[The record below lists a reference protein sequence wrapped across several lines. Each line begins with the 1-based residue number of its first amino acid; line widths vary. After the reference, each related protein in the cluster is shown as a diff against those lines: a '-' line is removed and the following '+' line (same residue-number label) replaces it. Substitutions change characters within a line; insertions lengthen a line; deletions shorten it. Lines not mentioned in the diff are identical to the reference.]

1 MSLPVRGAWIEI
13 GRDSEALRRAGW
25 SLPVRGAWIE
35 MPPLAEP
42 KALQGSFPVRGA
54 WIEIMDEQSGTLL
67 FPRRSPCGERGL
79 KYACYLQ
86 PAEHLGRSPCG
97 ERGLKSL
104 LAAVISSALP
114 CRSPCGERGLKY
126 QARHLTGRTAGRS
139 PCGERGLKSRTHGG
153 TGAWRS
159 RSPCGERGLKYSR
172 PPQRT
177 GANPVAPRAGSVD

>member
-1 MSLPVRGAWIEI
+1 MKFPRFSKCRLLPSSLPVRGAWIEI

-35 MPPLAEP
+35 IITA
-42 KALQGSFPVRGA
+42 KRGRKR
-54 WIEIMDEQSGTLL
+54 EK
-67 FPRRSPCGERGL
+67 RRSPCGERGL

-114 CRSPCGERGLKY
+114 CRSPCGERGLKSL
-126 QARHLTGRTAGRS
+126 QVNHAVTTSASLPVR
-139 PCGERGLKSRTHGG
+139 
-153 TGAWRS
+153 GAWIEILVNRVRHDQVDG